1 MMAQVRTRESDRVGL
16 GPIDEHGDIVWDQV
30 TAFGYGREGWLRR
43 EGLPRRHGA
52 GRRYGEVAQAS
63 NRPFFV
69 VRRPGCGSSVATRV
83 DEVTRE
89 DGRTAVDPLLRH
101 GIEGINKTPTISD
114 NPLAC

>member
-1 MMAQVRTRESDRVGL
+1 MTNTSL
-16 GPIDEHGDIVWDQV
+16 FPIE
-30 TAFGYGREGWLRR
+30 
-43 EGLPRRHGA
+43 LPETCAKAKLSRHGA

-83 DEVTRE
+83 DEVMRE

-101 GIEGINKTPTISD
+101 GIEGRSTISD